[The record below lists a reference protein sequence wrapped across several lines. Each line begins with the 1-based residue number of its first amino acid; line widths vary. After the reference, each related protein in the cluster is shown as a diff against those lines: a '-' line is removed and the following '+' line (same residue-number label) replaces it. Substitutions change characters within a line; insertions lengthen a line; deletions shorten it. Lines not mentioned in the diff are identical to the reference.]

1 MTLMHNSESRHQMRG
16 FFGTILHFRF
26 LVVVL
31 AAAVMVFGIIQL
43 RHMPVDVLPEFA
55 PPHVEIQTEA
65 LGLSSEE
72 VEQLITVPL
81 EHNLLNGVPW
91 IDKIHSDSVSGLSS
105 ITLTFE
111 PGTDLYRARQMVA
124 ERLAQGVPTLPRVS
138 RGPVML
144 QPTSA
149 SSRVLV
155 VRLSSKKLSAIKMSV
170 LARWTITPRLMGVP
184 GVANVAVWGMRDRQL
199 RCKWTRIV
207 CAPTK
212 SRCSRFS
219 NRSGTHCGCRR

>member
-1 MTLMHNSESRHQMRG
+1 MRG

-43 RHMPVDVLPEFA
+43 RHMPVDVLPELA

-72 VEQLITVPL
+72 VEHLITVPL
-81 EHNLLNGVPW
+81 EHNLLNGVAW
-91 IDKIHSDSVSGLSS
+91 LDKIHSDSVSGLSS
-105 ITLTFE
+105 IKLTFE

-138 RGPVML
+138 RGRLSVAANVR
-144 QPTSA
+144 A

-155 VRLSSKKLSAIKMSV
+155 VQLSSKNF
-170 LARWTITPRLMGVP
+170 PRC
-184 GVANVAVWGMRDRQL
+184 
-199 RCKWTRIV
+199 RC
-207 CAPTK
+207 
-212 SRCSRFS
+212 RCSRVG
-219 NRSGTHCGCRR
+219 RSRPV